1 LHIVSILF
9 YHPTA
14 EKEAMT
20 DQNTNMAG
28 KVALVTGA
36 NSGIGKETAQALARM
51 GANLVMVCRDR
62 ERGLA
67 ALEETKSKSGNS
79 SIELMICDLSSQT
92 QIRKLAKEFK
102 QKHDR
107 LDLLVNNAGVILTR
121 RRVTEDGI
129 ESTFAIN
136 HLAYFLLTNLLLDLI
151 KQSAPARIV
160 NVSSTVHSSATIDF
174 NDLQAERSY
183 SGMRAYGQ
191 SKLANVLFT
200 YELARRLEG
209 SNVTVNC
216 LHPGVIATNIFR
228 DISGLVGTAS
238 KLFLK
243 SPKRGAET
251 SIYVATSPEVEGVTS
266 KYFDDKKA
274 VRSSPESYDEAI
286 AQRLWQVSEQLTNL
300 QT

>member
-1 LHIVSILF
+1 M
-9 YHPTA
+9 A
-14 EKEAMT
+14 

-28 KVALVTGA
+28 KVALITGA
-36 NSGIGKETAQALARM
+36 NSGIGKETALALARM

-67 ALEETKSKSGNS
+67 ALEEIKTKSGNS

-92 QIRKLAKEFK
+92 QIRKLAVEFK
-102 QKHDR
+102 QKHAR
-107 LDLLVNNAGVILTR
+107 LDLLINNAGVILTR

-160 NVSSTVHSSATIDF
+160 NVSSTVHSSATINF
-174 NDLQAERSY
+174 NDLQSERSY
-183 SGMRAYGQ
+183 GGMRAYGQ

-228 DISGLVGTAS
+228 DVSGLVGTAA
-238 KLFLK
+238 KIFLK

-251 SIYVATSPEVEGVTS
+251 SVYVATSPEVEGVTS
-266 KYFDDKKA
+266 KYFDDKRA

-286 AQRLWQVSEQLTNL
+286 AKRLWQVSEQLTNL
-300 QT
+300 RA

>member
-1 LHIVSILF
+1 MTNQSI
-9 YHPTA
+9 
-14 EKEAMT
+14 
-20 DQNTNMAG
+20 NMNG

-36 NSGIGKETAQALARM
+36 NSGIGKETALALARM
-51 GANLVMVCRDR
+51 GANLVMVCRDSG
-62 ERGLA
+62 RGQA
-67 ALEETKSKSGNS
+67 ALNEIKSKSGNATV
-79 SIELMICDLSSQT
+79 ELMICDLSSQT
-92 QIRKLAKEFK
+92 QIRKLAQEFK

-107 LDLLVNNAGVILTR
+107 LDLLINNAGVILTR
-121 RRVTEDGI
+121 RRVTEDNI
-129 ESTFAIN
+129 EATFAIN

-160 NVSSTVHSSATIDF
+160 NVSSTVHKSATIDF

-183 SGMRAYGQ
+183 TGMRAYGQ

-228 DISGLVGTAS
+228 DVSGLVGTAA
-238 KLFLK
+238 KIFLK

-266 KYFDDKKA
+266 KYFDDKRA

>member
-1 LHIVSILF
+1 
-9 YHPTA
+9 
-14 EKEAMT
+14 MT
-20 DQNTNMAG
+20 DQNVNMAG
-28 KVALVTGA
+28 KVALITGA
-36 NSGIGKETAQALARM
+36 NSGIGKETALALARM

-62 ERGLA
+62 ERGRL
-67 ALEETKSKSGNS
+67 ALEETKSKSGNATV
-79 SIELMICDLSSQT
+79 ELMICDLSSQT
-92 QIRKLAKEFK
+92 QIRKLAQELK

-107 LDLLVNNAGVILTR
+107 LDLLINNAGVILTR

-183 SGMRAYGQ
+183 GGMRAYGQ